1 MLMKSLN
8 RVQLIGRLGKNPEVR
23 YTANGSAVANFS
35 LATNEVWIGKDG
47 QKNERTEWHNIVA
60 WGKLGEICGEY
71 LVKGKQ
77 VYVEGKMTT
86 RAWEDRDGKKRYTT
100 EVRADN
106 LIMLGGG
113 AQDNAVVPDD
123 LSVGDPVRGTGQAGA
138 APNQAPSVE
147 DDIPF

>member
-1 MLMKSLN
+1 MKSLN

-23 YTANGSAVANFS
+23 YTTNGSAVANFS
-35 LATNEVWIGKDG
+35 MATNEAWTGKDG

-71 LVKGKQ
+71 LTKGKQ
-77 VYVEGKMTT
+77 VYIEGRIST
-86 RAWEDRDGKKRYTT
+86 RSWEDRDGNKRYTT

-106 LIMLGGG
+106 MIMLGAPG
-113 AQDNAVVPDD
+113 ASNAM
-123 LSVGDPVRGTGQAGA
+123 AGE
-138 APNQAPSVE
+138 PPSQEPSAIE

>member
-1 MLMKSLN
+1 MKSLN

-35 LATNEVWIGKDG
+35 LATNESWTGKDG

-71 LVKGKQ
+71 LTKGKQ
-77 VYVEGKMTT
+77 IYIEGRLTT
-86 RAWEDRDGKKRYTT
+86 RSWEDKDGNKRYTT
-100 EVRADN
+100 EIRAEN
-106 LIMLGGG
+106 MIMLGGPGSGSG
-113 AQDNAVVPDD
+113 ANSGSDHI
-123 LSVGDPVRGTGQAGA
+123 A
-138 APNQAPSVE
+138 AENEAQSSASTIE